1 MMQCADPDGLHDVN
15 EVFESGRMILR
26 EKMWVLISAVGAL
39 HVLLSLF
46 FLEFHVNVHITN
58 DTNLPKLMDCA
69 LNE

>member
-1 MMQCADPDGLHDVN
+1 
-15 EVFESGRMILR
+15 
-26 EKMWVLISAVGAL
+26 MWVLISAVGAL

-46 FLEFHVNVHITN
+46 FLEFHVNVHISN

>member
-1 MMQCADPDGLHDVN
+1 MQYADPDGLHDVN
-15 EVFESGRMILR
+15 EVFESGRNILR

-39 HVLLSLF
+39 HVLLSFF
-46 FLEFHVNVHITN
+46 FLEFHVSVHISN